1 MKHPE
6 LNTSISFED
15 ESMGRVG
22 YFEGTDPLLLA
33 TLAVEGIETLPIANT
48 WDAHGKPVNH
58 LGKGEVDVVVGY
70 LHKIIPAEQERT
82 AMFELMLNNMLVACK
97 THNIPVL
104 LIAPSQ
110 LRQKARKLLG
120 DVGSNVH
127 IVSPEELETQIRK
140 YL

>member
-1 MKHPE
+1 M
-6 LNTSISFED
+6 
-15 ESMGRVG
+15 
-22 YFEGTDPLLLA
+22 A

-127 IVSPEELETQIRK
+127 IVSPEELEIQIRK